1 MSFAREFRAHFCI
14 DPVRGHEDRGGV
26 GPLRDPT
33 GGPEGKG
40 SFAISTDGREGLAGH
55 WARTFPVRG
64 GQYYSFR
71 ARRKVK
77 NVAVPRRSVL
87 ARILW
92 LDDQK
97 RQVLRDEPGATSY
110 RDGAL
115 PVAEPEYP
123 ADRATDAL
131 GWTEVSD
138 TYRAPLKATRAIVEL
153 YLRWA
158 PGARV
163 EWSSVALVETVAPAP
178 RTARLATVHFRPQ
191 GKKTA
196 AENCRLFEPCIEE
209 AARR

>member
-1 MSFAREFRAHFCI
+1 MNCTAIRCLALISLGLVEHRYSINAGDAAAQT
-14 DPVRGHEDRGGV
+14 
-26 GPLRDPT
+26 PLT
-33 GGPEGKG
+33 
-40 SFAISTDGREGLAGH
+40 AA
-55 WARTFPVRG
+55 
-64 GQYYSFR
+64 
-71 ARRKVK
+71 
-77 NVAVPRRSVL
+77 
-87 ARILW
+87 
-92 LDDQK
+92 
-97 RQVLRDEPGATSY
+97 
-110 RDGAL
+110 
-115 PVAEPEYP
+115 PEYP

-196 AENCRLFEPCIEE
+196 AENC
-209 AARR
+209 